1 MNSYLVKKGRGLRKS
16 ALASLTAI
24 MLSTALS
31 GLGVPPLFIPT
42 AMAAGEHVITMQQAD
57 IRAFIDDVSIV
68 TGKTFLVDPRVQGKV
83 TISSEQSLN
92 PNEVFAVFKDVMR
105 VHGYS
110 LTRTSTG
117 DYRISLLQ
125 GAAQDA
131 PLGANGG
138 LGNGING
145 QLSTAIIK
153 LNHVDAAQAAKLIKP
168 VMHSQ
173 GQLSALPGGNV
184 IVLTDF
190 PENLRKARAIAQAM
204 DVNETSTQV
213 INLKNL
219 TAQDAEEAVRSLLP
233 PNGQIGVVSVPA
245 TNTLILEGDAKT
257 ISRMLPILSQMD
269 AGRSAPRGA
278 VSIVPLRFADGA
290 SLVQILSTL
299 LPAYA
304 KDGQPAP
311 TVAHEVS
318 SNTIIISAS
327 AEAQKALETVIRQLD
342 VRRPQVLVEAIIVEI
357 SDTASEE
364 LGVQFA
370 LGGVNGAAIPFLG
383 TNFSQAPN
391 VLALTGVLA
400 GEAIGVSDANQTALE
415 TAAVNSLVGLQG
427 GTAGVGGVSND
438 TLFSAILNAI
448 EEDEDSN
455 VLSTCLL
462 YTSDAADE

>member
-1 MNSYLVKKGRGLRKS
+1 MITNFGKIYIAPNKVHRKS
-16 ALASLTAI
+16 LRHSLFAGLTGLALSAV
-24 MLSTALS
+24 ALS
-31 GLGVPPLFIPT
+31 GLGLPNPFIPT
-42 AMAAGEHVITMQQAD
+42 AMAAGEHVITMQKAD

-110 LTRTSTG
+110 LTRTVTG

-138 LGNGING
+138 LGNGISG

-173 GQLSALPGGNV
+173 GQLSALPGGDV

-190 PENLRKARAIAQAM
+190 PENLKKARAIAQAM
-204 DVNETSTQV
+204 DVNGNATEV
-213 INLKNL
+213 ISLRNM
-219 TAQDAEEAVRSLLP
+219 TALDAEEAIRALLP
-233 PNGQIGVVSVPA
+233 PNAPLKLVALPS
-245 TNTLILEGDAKT
+245 NNSLILEGDAQL
-257 ISRMLPILSQMD
+257 IARMRPIVSQMD
-269 AGRSAPRGA
+269 AGGSTPRGA

-290 SLVQILSTL
+290 SLVDILSAL

-304 KDGQPAP
+304 REGLPAP
-311 TVAHEVS
+311 TVAHEVN

-383 TNFSQAPN
+383 TNFSQTPN

-400 GEAIGVSDANQTALE
+400 GEAIQPS
-415 TAAVNSLVGLQG
+415 
-427 GTAGVGGVSND
+427 
-438 TLFSAILNAI
+438 
-448 EEDEDSN
+448 
-455 VLSTCLL
+455 
-462 YTSDAADE
+462 